1 VAISNARALRAE
13 SGCIKALRPLLPRKS
28 GEPLCSSLA
37 KDNHHP
43 RTKML
48 SAVFAVTV
56 KRPAMSA
63 RKVLAHVKL
72 CGWGLPRD
80 AVPCPHLYPK
90 QAEASRTAVRCRLRG
105 SRWKEMP
112 KLPEKKRKRFRLLPY
127 RVSSKR
133 NDQLSARHSEPIPRP
148 GQPKLSGMPGTGF
161 YVLHFALVLL
171 CSALLRPSSSS
182 DSGGVAGPDAVRE
195 AQLEAFV

>member
-1 VAISNARALRAE
+1 LWAISNARALRAE

-28 GEPLCSSLA
+28 GEPLCSSVA
-37 KDNHHP
+37 KDDHHR

-80 AVPCPHLYPK
+80 AVPSLTYTRSKPRR
-90 QAEASRTAVRCRLRG
+90 AERQFDAGCEAPDGKKCRSSR
-105 SRWKEMP
+105 
-112 KLPEKKRKRFRLLPY
+112 KK
-127 RVSSKR
+127 
-133 NDQLSARHSEPIPRP
+133 SE
-148 GQPKLSGMPGTGF
+148 
-161 YVLHFALVLL
+161 
-171 CSALLRPSSSS
+171 S
-182 DSGGVAGPDAVRE
+182 DSGCCLTAFHQSATISFPPAIRSQYPVLGSRSFRECPALAFTCCISRLFCCAQPSCGPAHR
-195 AQLEAFV
+195 ATPAT